1 MESVPGLVNRKGRGL
16 GSQPEFSCCG
26 RMGVTGPGGG
36 TGRGGAKEVRMLCA
50 MQGSGSKVRGS
61 GVEGW
66 VEGQGEV

>member
-1 MESVPGLVNRKGRGL
+1 MESVTGLVNRKGRGL

-26 RMGVTGPGGG
+26 RMGVTG
-36 TGRGGAKEVRMLCA
+36 VMCA

-66 VEGQGEV
+66 VEGQREV